1 MLNEDA
7 FLNKWWDYI
16 LMTDCITW
24 KFVDREQFVD
34 VTVGH
39 IFLDVR

>member
-1 MLNEDA
+1 MR
-7 FLNKWWDYI
+7 LNKWWDYI

-34 VTVGH
+34 VDSWTY
-39 IFLDVR
+39 ILLDVR